1 MTAAPRPAG
10 ALARLTSL
18 VAPPAAGGDT
28 FDWAVLSERYPRGF
42 PDDYKEFMRIYG
54 PGLFDDF
61 LSVAPPVHAVY
72 PDDPSADVEGVTG
85 DAELTAEEEGYD
97 APELLIGW
105 GSTVEADLLCWRA
118 DSPDPN
124 RWTTVIWRRHRANPQ
139 CWSHFGHGMVELL
152 CRFADRDI
160 DEHWRTFD
168 LRYSGAR
175 FFHDRDLKR
184 YRQARIDPWGPEAP
198 PNL

>member
-1 MTAAPRPAG
+1 MTATARPAG

-18 VAPPAAGGDT
+18 VAPPAAGGDA
-28 FDWAVLSERYPRGF
+28 FDWDGLTAPYPRGF

-72 PDDPSADVEGVTG
+72 PDDPSADIEGVTG

-105 GSTVEADLLCWRA
+105 ARPWRPA
-118 DSPDPN
+118 CC
-124 RWTTVIWRRHRANPQ
+124 A
-139 CWSHFGHGMVELL
+139 GG
-152 CRFADRDI
+152 
-160 DEHWRTFD
+160 RTHPTPT
-168 LRYSGAR
+168 R
-175 FFHDRDLKR
+175 
-184 YRQARIDPWGPEAP
+184 GPR
-198 PNL
+198 